1 MYETGV
7 AGYKQKGFVFAST
20 FQGRAIVEE
29 KGSMISRNLFKAIS
43 YRTYRLWTK
52 VNVHHK

>member
-20 FQGRAIVEE
+20 IQGRAIVEE

-43 YRTYRLWTK
+43 CRTYRLWTK
-52 VNVHHK
+52 VNVHRK